1 MFSRNELKQQ
11 RQRASLNKST
21 FPTSMCCD
29 KTEYTNPRKYC
40 VLQFHRFVWHCDTKH
55 IQLCVNMCIF

>member
-40 VLQFHRFVWHCDTKH
+40 VLQFHCLYGIVIPNTFNYV
-55 IQLCVNMCIF
+55 

>member
-40 VLQFHRFVWHCDTKH
+40 FAISLICMA
-55 IQLCVNMCIF
+55 L

>member
-29 KTEYTNPRKYC
+29 KTEYTNPKKYC
-40 VLQFHRFVWHCDTKH
+40 VLQFH
-55 IQLCVNMCIF
+55 